1 MFRIGAALVAA
12 VVIATGVTPLTPAS
26 PAMAAQNPAVGL
38 CRDVLLPGRPASNLG
53 ECLSYI
59 NDANNESDG
68 VVSHFCDFLIEN
80 DPDTFELL
88 FVSRPECIQ
97 AYGLR
102 GRWK

>member
-1 MFRIGAALVAA
+1 MFRISAALVAS
-12 VVIATGVTPLTPAS
+12 VVLAAGVTPVLPAA
-26 PAMAAQNPAVGL
+26 PARAESKAAINL
-38 CRDVLLPGRPASNLG
+38 CRDILLPARPASNLG

-59 NDANNESDG
+59 NASNNQSDG

-88 FVSRPECIQ
+88 FVSRSECIR